1 MYRFLL
7 PAVIICLSV
16 SLFTSRAEDSN
27 RRKGKPDRRATAT
40 PMTVTPE
47 REAAA
52 MTFVK
57 QHHPELA
64 ELLKYLKKS
73 LPKQYDKAARDL
85 FRTSE
90 RLAKVKDG
98 GDERRYTLEL
108 ELWQTRSR
116 IQLLAARLRTRPNEK
131 YKQELA
137 SLLEKQ
143 HELRLA
149 QLEFSRDRAAA
160 RVDKLNKQIDQLKS
174 TRRQAIEQQL
184 RTLTSQRPKP
194 STPKPAATKRSSE
207 TASKV
212 STKNSDE

>member
-7 PAVIICLSV
+7 PAVIMCLSV
-16 SLFTSRAEDSN
+16 SLFVGSAEESS
-27 RRKGKPDRRATAT
+27 RRKGKSDTRETAN

-90 RLAKVKDG
+90 RLARVKDG
-98 GDERRYTLEL
+98 GDERRYKLEL

-131 YKQELA
+131 HKQELA
-137 SLLEKQ
+137 NLLEKQ
-143 HELRLA
+143 YELRLA
-149 QLEFSRDRAAA
+149 QLEFSRDRAAV

-174 TRRQAIEQQL
+174 TRRQAIERQL
-184 RTLTSQRPKP
+184 RALAGQRPKP
-194 STPKPAATKRSSE
+194 SKTQPTVTKRSSE
-207 TASKV
+207 TTSKV